1 MKHVAALI
9 RYTWRYFTGCTAFGI
24 LLFCAAP
31 LALGL
36 ATRAFFDS
44 VAGEP
49 PGAVWVAVAV
59 VAAIQAGEVL
69 SELAVGRTWSGFCY
83 QTHTLLQRNALAG
96 ILRGFGRFGLPV
108 AHGDAIS
115 RFRDEPPS
123 ITMGS
128 MDGVA
133 DLVGRGL
140 FALVGGA
147 AMWRIDPVLT
157 LAAFAPV
164 IASSAVSDALGTRS
178 AVHRAAA
185 RESTGRLSAFLGE
198 LVGANLA
205 VRVAGAAPHVV
216 RRLAEISDIRR
227 RLSLRDRV
235 FAETVNSMNVHLV
248 HVGTGAVLLLGA
260 EKIRSGSFSVG
271 DFALFVVFLD
281 QLTYLPAEIGRV
293 LTELKRTRVSIDR
306 LHALMPGEPRDAVVA
321 PALIH
326 VRGPLPPLS
335 PLPPPAAADRLERLD
350 VVGLTC
356 VHPSSARGVT
366 DVSLSL
372 ERGSFTVITGRIGSG
387 KTTLLHAVLGLLP
400 RDSGEILWNGRP
412 IDDPATF
419 LVPPR
424 AAFTP
429 QVPHL
434 FSETLRANLLL
445 GRPAAEG
452 MVRDSLRAA
461 VLEDD
466 VAALD
471 AGLDTVVGRRGVK
484 LSGGQIQ
491 RAAAARMFLRD
502 AELYVLDDL
511 SSALD
516 VTTESELWR
525 RLLARRGQAT
535 CLAVSH
541 SSIALANA
549 DRVVALDNGQVV
561 SSKCPATGQEAIAAA
576 RTRGA
581 RSCRSG

>member
-1 MKHVAALI
+1 MKHVATLI
-9 RYTWRYFTGCTAFGI
+9 RFTWRYFTGCTFFGVV
-24 LLFCAAP
+24 LFCMAP

-36 ATRAFFDS
+36 ATRAFFDR
-44 VAGEP
+44 VAGETG
-49 PGAVWVAVAV
+49 GAVWIAVAL
-59 VAAIQAGEVL
+59 VASVQAGEVL
-69 SELAVGRTWSGFCY
+69 TELAIGRTWSGFCY
-83 QTHTLLQRNALAG
+83 ETHTLLQRNTLAG

-108 AHGDAIS
+108 PAGDAIS
-115 RFRDEPPS
+115 RFRDEPVA

-147 AMWRIDPVLT
+147 IMWRIDPVLT

-164 IASSAVSDALGTRS
+164 LVSSLVSDALGTRS
-178 AVHRAAA
+178 AVNAAAA
-185 RESTGRLSAFLGE
+185 RQSTGQLTGFLGE

-205 VRVAGAAPHVV
+205 VRVSGAAPHVV
-216 RRLAEISDIRR
+216 QRLAEMSDTRR

-235 FAETVNSMNVHLV
+235 FAEAVNSMNFHLV

-260 EKIRSGSFSVG
+260 SKIRSGAFSVG

-321 PALIH
+321 HAPIH
-326 VRGPLPPLS
+326 VRGTLPPV
-335 PLPPPAAADRLERLD
+335 PPPPAADRLHRLD
-350 VVGLTC
+350 VVGISC
-356 VHPSSARGVT
+356 IHPSSGRGVT
-366 DVSLSL
+366 DVSMSL
-372 ERGSFTVITGRIGSG
+372 ERGSFTVVTGRIGSG

-400 RDSGEILWNGRP
+400 RDAGSIWWNG
-412 IDDPATF
+412 IAVDDPAAF

-424 AAFTP
+424 SAFTP
-429 QVPHL
+429 QVPRL

-445 GRPAAEG
+445 GGTADEREVHDA
-452 MVRDSLRAA
+452 VRAA
-461 VLEDD
+461 VMEEDIE
-466 VAALD
+466 ALD

-491 RAAAARMFLRD
+491 RAAAARMFVRG
-502 AELYVLDDL
+502 AELLVFDDL

-516 VTTESELWR
+516 VRTETELWR
-525 RLLARRGQAT
+525 RLLDRKGDVT
-535 CLAVSH
+535 CLVVSH
-541 SSIALANA
+541 SPIALAAA
-549 DRVVALDNGQVV
+549 DRVIVLEDGRSVD
-561 SSKCPATGQEAIAAA
+561 SEA
-576 RTRGA
+576 
-581 RSCRSG
+581 

>member
-1 MKHVAALI
+1 MRQLATLI
-9 RYTWRYFTGCTAFGI
+9 RFTWRYFTGCTAFGV
-24 LLFCAAP
+24 LLFCVAP

-36 ATRAFFDS
+36 ATRAFFDR
-44 VAGEP
+44 VAAETAGP
-49 PGAVWVAVAV
+49 VWVAVAL
-59 VAAIQAGEVL
+59 VAAVQAGEVL

-83 QTHTLLQRNALAG
+83 ETHTLLQRNALAG

-108 AHGDAIS
+108 PPGDAIT
-115 RFRDEPPS
+115 RLRDEPPS

-140 FALVGGA
+140 FALLGGA
-147 AMWRIDPVLT
+147 VMWRIDPMLT
-157 LAAFAPV
+157 VAAFAPV
-164 IASSAVSDALGTRS
+164 VVSSTVSDALGTRS
-178 AVHRAAA
+178 AVHAAAA
-185 RESTGRLSAFLGE
+185 RESTGRLAAFLGE

-216 RRLAEISDIRR
+216 ARLAEICDTRR

-235 FAETVNSMNVHLV
+235 FAETVNSMNFHLV

-260 EKIRSGSFSVG
+260 GKIRSGSFSVG

-306 LHALMPGEPRDAVVA
+306 LHALMPGESRDAVVA
-321 PALIH
+321 PAPIH
-326 VRGPLPPLS
+326 VRGPLPPV
-335 PLPPPAAADRLERLD
+335 PVPPAALRLERFD
-350 VVGLTC
+350 VIGLTSI
-356 VHPSSARGVT
+356 HPGSGRGVI

-372 ERGSFTVITGRIGSG
+372 ERGSFTVVTGRIGSG

-400 RDSGEILWNGRP
+400 RDTGEIRWNGTP
-412 IDDPATF
+412 VDDPAAF
-419 LVPPR
+419 LTPPR

-429 QVPHL
+429 QVPRL
-434 FSETLRANLLL
+434 FSETMRANLLL
-445 GRPAAEG
+445 GRPADEEA
-452 MVRDSLRAA
+452 VWASVRAA

-471 AGLDTVVGRRGVK
+471 AGLDTIVGRRGVK

-491 RAAAARMFLRD
+491 RAAAARMFLGD
-502 AELYVLDDL
+502 AELLVLDDL

-516 VTTESELWR
+516 TATETELWR
-525 RLLARRGQAT
+525 RLLARRGQVT
-535 CLAVSH
+535 CLVVSH
-541 SSIALANA
+541 SALAVANA
-549 DRVVALDNGQVV
+549 DRVVVLDKGRV
-561 SSKCPATGQEAIAAA
+561 AT
-576 RTRGA
+576 
-581 RSCRSG
+581 RS

>member
-1 MKHVAALI
+1 MRQSLKHVATLI
-9 RYTWRYFTGCTAFGI
+9 RFTWRYFGGCTAFGVV
-24 LLFCAAP
+24 LFCGAP

-36 ATRAFFDS
+36 ATRAFFDR
-44 VAGEP
+44 VAGDA
-49 PGAVWVAVAV
+49 PGAVWAAVAL
-59 VAAIQAGEVL
+59 VAAVLAGEVL
-69 SELAVGRTWSGFCY
+69 SELAVGRTWSGFSY
-83 QTHTLLQRNALAG
+83 ETHTLLQRNALAG
-96 ILRGFGRFGLPV
+96 ILRGFGRSGLPV
-108 AHGDAIS
+108 PPGDAIG
-115 RFRDEPPS
+115 RLRDEPPS

-147 AMWRIDPVLT
+147 VMWRIDPVLT

-164 IASSAVSDALGTRS
+164 VVSSVVSDALGTRS
-178 AVHRAAA
+178 AVYRAAA
-185 RESTGRLSAFLGE
+185 GESTSRLTSFLGE
-198 LVGANLA
+198 LVSASLA

-216 RRLAEISDIRR
+216 RRLAEIGDVRR
-227 RLSLRDRV
+227 RLSLRDRL
-235 FAETVNSMNVHLV
+235 FAETVDSMNVHLV

-260 EKIRSGSFSVG
+260 GRIRSGTFSVG

-321 PALIH
+321 PAPIH
-326 VRGPLPPLS
+326 VRGPV
-335 PLPPPAAADRLERLD
+335 PPPPPPPVLTDALDRLD

-356 VHPSSARGVT
+356 VHPSSGRGVI
-366 DVSLSL
+366 DLSLSL
-372 ERGSFTVITGRIGSG
+372 ERGSFTVVTGRIGSG

-400 RDSGEILWNGRP
+400 RQTGELRWNGRP

-429 QVPHL
+429 QVPRL

-445 GRPAAEG
+445 GRPAAG
-452 MVRDSLRAA
+452 AGAAVADAVRAA

-502 AELYVLDDL
+502 AELLVLDDL

-516 VTTESELWR
+516 VTTEAELWR
-525 RLLARRGQAT
+525 RLLDRRGRGRLT
-535 CLAVSH
+535 CLVVSH
-541 SSIALANA
+541 SPIALRNA
-549 DRVVALDNGQVV
+549 DQVV
-561 SSKCPATGQEAIAAA
+561 VLDGGRAAGRPAVSSVGSVS
-576 RTRGA
+576 
-581 RSCRSG
+581 RSP

>member
-1 MKHVAALI
+1 MKHVATLI
-9 RYTWRYFTGCTAFGI
+9 RSTWRYFTACTAFGT
-24 LLFCAAP
+24 LLFCVAP
-31 LALGL
+31 LLLGL
-36 ATRAFFDS
+36 ATRTFFDR
-44 VAGEP
+44 VAGDAS
-49 PGAVWVAVAV
+49 GAVWVAVALV
-59 VAAIQAGEVL
+59 TGVQIGEVL
-69 SELAVGRTWSGFCY
+69 AELGVVRMWSGFSW

-108 AHGDAIS
+108 ATGDAIS

-147 AMWRIDPVLT
+147 VMWRIDPTLT
-157 LAAFAPV
+157 AAAFAPV
-164 IASSAVSDALGTRS
+164 LVAGAVSDALGTRS
-178 AVHRAAA
+178 AMHAAAA
-185 RESTGRLSAFLGE
+185 RESTGRLTAFLGDV
-198 LVGANLA
+198 VGANLA

-216 RRLAEISDIRR
+216 RRLAEISETRR

-260 EKIRSGSFSVG
+260 DKIRSGSFSVG

-321 PALIH
+321 PAPIH
-326 VRGPLPPLS
+326 VRGPLPPV
-335 PLPPPAAADRLERLD
+335 PPPPAADRLERLD

-356 VHPSSARGVT
+356 IHSSSGRGVV

-387 KTTLLHAVLGLLP
+387 KSTLVHAVLGLLP
-400 RDSGEILWNGRP
+400 RDAGEIFWNGAAV
-412 IDDPATF
+412 DDPAAV

-429 QVPHL
+429 QIPRL

-445 GRPAAEG
+445 GWVADDEAIGAA
-452 MVRDSLRAA
+452 VRAA

-466 VAALD
+466 IAGLG
-471 AGLDTVVGRRGVK
+471 AGLDTIVGRRGVM

-491 RAAAARMFLRD
+491 RTAAARMFLRD
-502 AELYVLDDL
+502 TELLVVDDL

-516 VTTESELWR
+516 VATETDLWR
-525 RLLARRGQAT
+525 RLLDRRGEVT
-535 CLAVSH
+535 CLVVSH

-549 DRVVALDNGQVV
+549 DRVVVLDDGRVV
-561 SSKCPATGQEAIAAA
+561 DP
-576 RTRGA
+576 
-581 RSCRSG
+581 

>member
-1 MKHVAALI
+1 MKHVATLI
-9 RYTWRYFTGCTAFGI
+9 RFTWRYFAGCTVSGA
-24 LLFCAAP
+24 LLFCVAP

-36 ATRAFFDS
+36 ATREFFDR
-44 VAGEP
+44 VAGEGS
-49 PGAVWVAVAV
+49 GAVWVAVAL
-59 VAAIQAGEVL
+59 VAGVQIGEVL

-83 QTHTLLQRNALAG
+83 ETHTLLQRNALAG

-108 AHGDAIS
+108 APGDAIS
-115 RFRDEPPS
+115 RLRDEPPS

-128 MDGVA
+128 MDGLA

-147 AMWRIDPVLT
+147 VMWHIDPVLT

-164 IASSAVSDALGTRS
+164 LVSSAVSDLLGTRS
-178 AVHRAAA
+178 AVHAAAA
-185 RESTGRLSAFLGE
+185 RESTGRLTGFLGD
-198 LVGANLA
+198 LVGASLA

-216 RRLAEISDIRR
+216 RRLAEMSETRR
-227 RLSLRDRV
+227 RLSLRDRL
-235 FAETVNSMNVHLV
+235 FAETVNSMNYHLV
-248 HVGTGAVLLLGA
+248 HVGTGLVLLLGA
-260 EKIRSGSFSVG
+260 GKIRSGSFSVG

-293 LTELKRTRVSIDR
+293 LTELKRTRVSINR
-306 LHALMPGEPRDAVVA
+306 LHALMPGEPRDAIVA
-321 PALIH
+321 PAPIH
-326 VRGPLPPLS
+326 VRGPLPPV
-335 PLPPPAAADRLERLD
+335 PPPPAADRLERLA

-356 VHPSSARGVT
+356 IHPSSARGVV

-372 ERGSFTVITGRIGSG
+372 ERGSFTVVTGRIGSG
-387 KTTLLHAVLGLLP
+387 KTTLLHTVLGLLP
-400 RDSGEILWNGRP
+400 RDAGEIRWNGTP
-412 IDDPATF
+412 VDDPAAF

-429 QVPHL
+429 QVPRL

-445 GRPAAEG
+445 GRSAGEEDLDAA
-452 MVRDSLRAA
+452 VRAA

-466 VAALD
+466 VGALV

-502 AELYVLDDL
+502 AQLLVFDDL

-516 VTTESELWR
+516 VATETELWR
-525 RLLARRGQAT
+525 RLLASRGEVT
-535 CLAVSH
+535 YLVVSH
-541 SSIALANA
+541 SPIALSNA
-549 DRVVALDNGQVV
+549 DRVVVLDDGRVAD
-561 SSKCPATGQEAIAAA
+561 P
-576 RTRGA
+576 
-581 RSCRSG
+581 

>member
-1 MKHVAALI
+1 MKHVATLI
-9 RYTWRYFTGCTAFGI
+9 RFTWRYFTGCTAFGA
-24 LLFCAAP
+24 LLYCVAP

-36 ATRAFFDS
+36 ATRAFFDR
-44 VAGEP
+44 VAGEAS
-49 PGAVWVAVAV
+49 GAVWVAVAL
-59 VAAIQAGEVL
+59 VAGVQIGEVL

-83 QTHTLLQRNALAG
+83 ETHTLLQRNALAG
-96 ILRGFGRFGLPV
+96 ILRGFGRVGLPV
-108 AHGDAIS
+108 PPGDAIS

-147 AMWRIDPVLT
+147 VMWRIDPVLMV
-157 LAAFAPV
+157 AAFAPV
-164 IASSAVSDALGTRS
+164 LVSSAVSDALGTRS
-178 AVHRAAA
+178 AVHGAAA
-185 RESTGRLSAFLGE
+185 RESTGRLTAFLGE

-216 RRLAEISDIRR
+216 RRLAEISETRR
-227 RLSLRDRV
+227 RRSLRDRV
-235 FAETVNSMNVHLV
+235 FAEAVNSMNFHLV

-260 EKIRSGSFSVG
+260 GKIRSGSFSVG

-293 LTELKRTRVSIDR
+293 LTELKRTQVSIDR

-321 PALIH
+321 PGSIH
-326 VRGPLPPLS
+326 VRGPLPPV
-335 PLPPPAAADRLERLD
+335 PPPPAADRLERLD

-356 VHPSSARGVT
+356 IHPSSARGVVN
-366 DVSLSL
+366 VSLSL
-372 ERGSFTVITGRIGSG
+372 ERGSFTVVTGRIGSG

-400 RDSGEILWNGRP
+400 RDAGEIRWNGTQV
-412 IDDPATF
+412 DDPAAL

-429 QVPHL
+429 QVPRL

-445 GRPAAEG
+445 GRPADDEA
-452 MVRDSLRAA
+452 VDAAVRAA

-466 VAALD
+466 VAALG
-471 AGLDTVVGRRGVK
+471 AGLDTILGRRGVK

-502 AELYVLDDL
+502 AELLVLDDL

-516 VTTESELWR
+516 VATETGLWR
-525 RLLARRGQAT
+525 RLLARRGEVT
-535 CLAVSH
+535 CLVVSH

-549 DRVVALDNGQVV
+549 DRVVVLDDGRVV
-561 SSKCPATGQEAIAAA
+561 NP
-576 RTRGA
+576 
-581 RSCRSG
+581 

>member
-1 MKHVAALI
+1 MKHVATLI
-9 RYTWRYFTGCTAFGI
+9 RFTWRYFTGCTAFGA
-24 LLFCAAP
+24 LLFCVAP

-36 ATRAFFDS
+36 ATREFFDR
-44 VAGEP
+44 VAGDA
-49 PGAVWVAVAV
+49 PGAVWVAVAL
-59 VAAIQAGEVL
+59 VAAVQVGEVL

-83 QTHTLLQRNALAG
+83 ETHTLLQRNALAG

-108 AHGDAIS
+108 PPGDAIS
-115 RFRDEPPS
+115 RLRDEPPS

-128 MDGVA
+128 MDGLA

-147 AMWRIDPVLT
+147 VMWHIDPVLT

-164 IASSAVSDALGTRS
+164 LVSSAVSDALGTRS
-178 AVHRAAA
+178 AVHAAAA
-185 RESTGRLSAFLGE
+185 RESTGRLTAFLGE
-198 LVGANLA
+198 LVGASLA

-216 RRLAEISDIRR
+216 HRLGEISETRR

-235 FAETVNSMNVHLV
+235 FAETVNSMNFHLV
-248 HVGTGAVLLLGA
+248 HVGTGLVLLLGA
-260 EKIRSGSFSVG
+260 AKIRSGAFSVG

-306 LHALMPGEPRDAVVA
+306 LHALMPGEPRDAIVA
-321 PALIH
+321 PAPIH
-326 VRGPLPPLS
+326 VRGPLPPV
-335 PLPPPAAADRLERLD
+335 PPPAAPDRLERLD

-356 VHPSSARGVT
+356 VHPGSARGVV

-372 ERGSFTVITGRIGSG
+372 ERGSFTVVTGRIGSG

-400 RDSGEILWNGRP
+400 RDAGEIRWNGTQV
-412 IDDPATF
+412 DDPAAF

-424 AAFTP
+424 TAFTP
-429 QVPHL
+429 QVPRL

-445 GRPAAEG
+445 GRVAGDDDADAA
-452 MVRDSLRAA
+452 VRAA

-466 VAALD
+466 VGALD

-502 AELYVLDDL
+502 AQLLVFDDL

-516 VTTESELWR
+516 VATETELWR
-525 RLLARRGQAT
+525 RLLARRGEVT
-535 CLAVSH
+535 YLVVSH
-541 SSIALANA
+541 SAVALSNA
-549 DRVVALDNGQVV
+549 DRVVVLDDGRVA
-561 SSKCPATGQEAIAAA
+561 SP
-576 RTRGA
+576 
-581 RSCRSG
+581 

>member
-1 MKHVAALI
+1 MKHVATLI
-9 RYTWRYFTGCTAFGI
+9 RFTWRYFAGCTAFGL
-24 LLFCAAP
+24 LLFCVAP

-36 ATRAFFDS
+36 ATREFFDR
-44 VAGEP
+44 VAGDTS
-49 PGAVWVAVAV
+49 GAVWVAVAL
-59 VAAIQAGEVL
+59 VAGVQIGEVL
-69 SELAVGRTWSGFCY
+69 SELAIGRTWSGFCY
-83 QTHTLLQRNALAG
+83 ETDTLLQRNALAG

-108 AHGDAIS
+108 PPGDAIS
-115 RFRDEPPS
+115 RLRDEPPN

-140 FALVGGA
+140 VALVGGA
-147 AMWRIDPVLT
+147 VMWHIDPVLT

-164 IASSAVSDALGTRS
+164 LVSSAVSDALGTRS
-178 AVHRAAA
+178 AVHAAAA
-185 RESTGRLSAFLGE
+185 RESTGRLTAFLGE
-198 LVGANLA
+198 LVGASLA
-205 VRVAGAAPHVV
+205 VRVAGAGPHVV
-216 RRLAEISDIRR
+216 RRLAEISETRR

-235 FAETVNSMNVHLV
+235 FAETVNSMNLHLV
-248 HVGTGAVLLLGA
+248 HVGTGLVLLLGA
-260 EKIRSGSFSVG
+260 SKIRAGAFSVG

-306 LHALMPGEPRDAVVA
+306 LHALMPGELRDAIVA
-321 PALIH
+321 PAPIH
-326 VRGPLPPLS
+326 VRGTLPPV
-335 PLPPPAAADRLERLD
+335 PPPPPADRLDRLD

-356 VHPSSARGVT
+356 IHPSSAHGVV

-372 ERGSFTVITGRIGSG
+372 ERGSFTVVTGRIGSG

-400 RDSGEILWNGRP
+400 RDAGEIRWNGTQV
-412 IDDPATF
+412 DDPSAF

-429 QVPHL
+429 QVPRL

-445 GRPAAEG
+445 GRSAGDEDLDAA
-452 MVRDSLRAA
+452 VRAA

-466 VAALD
+466 VGALD

-502 AELYVLDDL
+502 AQLLVFDDL

-516 VTTESELWR
+516 VATETELWR
-525 RLLARRGQAT
+525 RLLASRGNVT
-535 CLAVSH
+535 YLVVSQ
-541 SSIALANA
+541 SAIALSNA
-549 DRVVALDNGQVV
+549 DRVVVLDAGRVAD
-561 SSKCPATGQEAIAAA
+561 P
-576 RTRGA
+576 
-581 RSCRSG
+581 